1 MGEQGMGER
10 GRLSLKWVT
19 GMGECGNG
27 EMRERGNA
35 GM

>member
-19 GMGECGNG
+19 GMREWRNAGTGECGNVG
-27 EMRERGNA
+27 
-35 GM
+35 